1 MNVLYTNTA
10 SRVEAWLTSI
20 ESTLDASERKIVGI
34 DVEYDRLRGSSIN
47 PKKAAVIQL
56 CVGTEVLVYH
66 VCHADERSE
75 KLYNFLYGYRYT
87 FAGICT
93 AEDRNVLGRSQFYI
107 HNIKDIQMIWRDPDN
122 KKRTQGL
129 KDVAAAIIDPF
140 YMKMKDGFGREEH
153 SMWANAPPL
162 PPEHILY
169 AARDAYVTYEV
180 YKREVTV
187 IKKAKLFAAD
197 GKLSLVAGIPIV
209 FPDVTVRIRTEAE
222 AKKSSSTSGNH
233 F

>member
-1 MNVLYTNTA
+1 MAKTPFSHEYTLPCHGTTEMKVLYTNTA

-20 ESTLDASERKIVGI
+20 ESTVDASERKIVGI
-34 DVEYDRLRGSSIN
+34 DVEYDKLRGSSFN

-66 VCHADERSE
+66 ICHADERSE

-87 FAGICT
+87 FAGFCT
-93 AEDRNVLGRSQFYI
+93 AEDRNVLGRSKFYI

-122 KKRTQGL
+122 SKRTQGL
-129 KDVAAAIIDPF
+129 KDVAAAIIDPV
-140 YMKMKDGFGREEH
+140 YMKMKDDFGRTEH

-162 PPEHILY
+162 PPDHILY

-180 YKREVTV
+180 YRRLDVFERG
-187 IKKAKLFAAD
+187 FF
-197 GKLSLVAGIPIV
+197 LSTNVPRRNVAWLGEDLKV
-209 FPDVTVRIRTEAE
+209 V
-222 AKKSSSTSGNH
+222 
-233 F
+233 

>member
-1 MNVLYTNTA
+1 MAKTPFSHEYKLPCHGTTEMNVLYTNTA
-10 SRVEAWLTSI
+10 SRVEGWLTSI
-20 ESTLDASERKIVGI
+20 ESTLDASKRKIVGI

-87 FAGICT
+87 FAGFCT

-180 YKREVTV
+180 YKRLDVFERGFFSLYKRSE
-187 IKKAKLFAAD
+187 KKRGRD
-197 GKLSLVAGIPIV
+197 W
-209 FPDVTVRIRTEAE
+209 
-222 AKKSSSTSGNH
+222 
-233 F
+233 